1 MLKFISMSFKNFLFS
16 FTFFKNLFIA
26 LIIVV
31 LFLVA
36 FVKFLDFST
45 NHGEEITVPNLAKM
59 KLEVAEEKLDD
70 EGLEVFLLDTV
81 DFRPEFPPY
90 SIVEQD
96 PIAGSKVKDGRKIYV
111 KLNAG
116 GFAMVTFPD
125 LKDKTFRQ
133 ATNTLRA
140 LGLIEGELK
149 YVPNIAKD
157 IVLEVSCNGKPL
169 KAGDKL
175 MKNSKIDFVLGDGKD
190 LFKDEELDSLN
201 MDQQEIEKDTTN

>member
-1 MLKFISMSFKNFLFS
+1 MSLRKFLTSS
-16 FTFFKNLFIA
+16 TFFKNLFFA
-26 LIIVV
+26 IVIV
-31 LFLVA
+31 ILFLVA

-45 NHGEEITVPNLAKM
+45 NHGEEIKVPNLSKM
-59 KLEVAEEKLDD
+59 KLEIAEEKLDE

-81 DFRPEFPPY
+81 EFRPEFPPY

-116 GFAMVTFPD
+116 GYAMVTFPD
-125 LKDKTFRQ
+125 LKNKTFRQ
-133 ATNTLRA
+133 ATNALRA
-140 LGLIEGELK
+140 LGLVEGKLK
-149 YVPNIAKD
+149 YVPDLAKD
-157 IVLEVSCNGKPL
+157 IVLEVSYKGKPV

-190 LFKDEELDSLN
+190 MFTDEDLDSLQDGEQN
-201 MDQQEIEKDTTN
+201 IEIDTTR

>member
-1 MLKFISMSFKNFLFS
+1 MSLRKFLTSS
-16 FTFFKNLFIA
+16 TFFKNLFFA
-26 LIIVV
+26 LVIVI

-45 NHGEEITVPNLAKM
+45 NHGEEIKVPNLSKM
-59 KLEVAEEKLDD
+59 KLEIAEEKLDE
-70 EGLEVFLLDTV
+70 EGLELFLLDTV
-81 DFRPEFPPY
+81 EFRPEFPPY

-116 GFAMVTFPD
+116 GYAMVTFPD
-125 LKDKTFRQ
+125 LKNKTFRQ
-133 ATNTLRA
+133 ATNALRA
-140 LGLIEGELK
+140 LGLVEGKLK
-149 YVPNIAKD
+149 YVPDLAKD
-157 IVLEVSCNGKPL
+157 IVLEVSYNGRPV

-190 LFKDEELDSLN
+190 MFTDEDLDSIPN
-201 MDQQEIEKDTTN
+201 NEQINDSIE

>member
-1 MLKFISMSFKNFLFS
+1 MSLRKFLTSS
-16 FTFFKNLFIA
+16 TFFKNLFFA
-26 LIIVV
+26 LVIVI

-45 NHGEEITVPNLAKM
+45 NHGEEIKVPNLSKM
-59 KLEVAEEKLDD
+59 KLEIAEEKLDE

-81 DFRPEFPPY
+81 EFRPEFPPY

-116 GFAMVTFPD
+116 GYAMVTFPD
-125 LKDKTFRQ
+125 LKNKTFRQ
-133 ATNTLRA
+133 ATNALRA
-140 LGLIEGELK
+140 LGLVEGELK
-149 YVPNIAKD
+149 YVPDLAKD
-157 IVLEVSCNGKPL
+157 IVLEVSYNGRTV

-190 LFKDEELDSLN
+190 MFTDEDLDSIPN
-201 MDQQEIEKDTTN
+201 NEQINDSIE

>member
-1 MLKFISMSFKNFLFS
+1 MSLRKFLTSS
-16 FTFFKNLFIA
+16 TFFKNLFFA
-26 LIIVV
+26 LVIVI

-45 NHGEEITVPNLAKM
+45 NHGEEIKVPNLSKM
-59 KLEVAEEKLDD
+59 KLEIAEEKLDE

-81 DFRPEFPPY
+81 EFRPEFPPY

-116 GFAMVTFPD
+116 GYAMVTFPD
-125 LKDKTFRQ
+125 LKNKTFRQ
-133 ATNTLRA
+133 ATNALRA
-140 LGLIEGELK
+140 LGLVEGELK
-149 YVPNIAKD
+149 YVPDFAKD
-157 IVLEVSCNGKPL
+157 IVLEVSYNGRPV

-190 LFKDEELDSLN
+190 MFTDEDLDSIPN
-201 MDQQEIEKDTTN
+201 NEQINDSIE

>member
-1 MLKFISMSFKNFLFS
+1 MSLRKFLTSS
-16 FTFFKNLFIA
+16 TFFKNLFFA
-26 LIIVV
+26 VVIVI

-45 NHGEEITVPNLAKM
+45 NHGEEIMVPNLSKM
-59 KLEVAEEKLDD
+59 KLEIAEEKLDE

-81 DFRPEFPPY
+81 EFRPEFPPY

-116 GFAMVTFPD
+116 GYAMVTFPD
-125 LKDKTFRQ
+125 LKNKTFRQ
-133 ATNTLRA
+133 ATNALRA
-140 LGLIEGELK
+140 LGLVEGELK
-149 YVPNIAKD
+149 YVPDLAKD
-157 IVLEVSCNGKPL
+157 IVLEVSYNGKPV

-190 LFKDEELDSLN
+190 VFTDEDLDSIPN
-201 MDQQEIEKDTTN
+201 NEQINDSIE

>member
-1 MLKFISMSFKNFLFS
+1 MSLRKFLTSS
-16 FTFFKNLFIA
+16 TFFKNLFFA
-26 LIIVV
+26 IVIV
-31 LFLVA
+31 ILFLVA

-45 NHGEEITVPNLAKM
+45 NHGEEIKVPNLSKM
-59 KLEVAEEKLDD
+59 KLEIAEEKLDE

-81 DFRPEFPPY
+81 EFRPEFPPY

-116 GFAMVTFPD
+116 GYTMVTFPD
-125 LKDKTFRQ
+125 LKNKTFRQ
-133 ATNTLRA
+133 ATNALRA
-140 LGLIEGELK
+140 LGLVEGELK
-149 YVPNIAKD
+149 YVPDLAKD
-157 IVLEVSCNGKPL
+157 IVLEVSYNGRPV

-190 LFKDEELDSLN
+190 MFTDEDLDSIPN
-201 MDQQEIEKDTTN
+201 NEQINDSIE

>member
-1 MLKFISMSFKNFLFS
+1 MSLRKFLTSS
-16 FTFFKNLFIA
+16 TFFKNLIFA
-26 LIIVV
+26 LVIVI

-45 NHGEEITVPNLAKM
+45 NHGEEIKVPNLSKM
-59 KLEVAEEKLDD
+59 KLEIAEEKLDE

-81 DFRPEFPPY
+81 EFRPEFPPY

-116 GFAMVTFPD
+116 GYAMVTFPD
-125 LKDKTFRQ
+125 LKNKTFRQ
-133 ATNTLRA
+133 ATNALRA
-140 LGLIEGELK
+140 LGLVEGELK
-149 YVPNIAKD
+149 YVPDLAKD
-157 IVLEVSCNGKPL
+157 IVLEVSYKGKPV

-190 LFKDEELDSLN
+190 MFTDEDLDSIPN
-201 MDQQEIEKDTTN
+201 NEQINDSIE